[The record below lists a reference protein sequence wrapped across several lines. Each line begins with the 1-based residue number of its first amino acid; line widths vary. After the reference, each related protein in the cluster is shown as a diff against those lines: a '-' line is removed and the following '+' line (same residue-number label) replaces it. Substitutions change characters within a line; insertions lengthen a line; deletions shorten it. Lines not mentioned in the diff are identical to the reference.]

1 MSANEVKH
9 AGINLGKTD
18 EKTHEQAEPAVF
30 GFWVFLMSD
39 AVIFAL
45 LFATYGVMLAGT
57 AGGPTPAQEYKI
69 GPAFI
74 ETLVLLTSSL
84 TFGMA
89 SVTMKHH
96 DDDRRGGHGK
106 LLGWMALTLALGLA
120 FLGLELHDFAT
131 MFAEGTV
138 PSRSGY
144 LSSFFA
150 LVPLHGLHVA
160 AGCLWL
166 IVMMVQVPLFDLDER
181 VKVNM
186 LRLGL
191 FWHFLDI
198 IWIAIFSVVY
208 LQGLIR

>member
-1 MSANEVKH
+1 MSGADAKH
-9 AGINLGKTD
+9 AGLNLGDQDPRAHAK
-18 EKTHEQAEPAVF
+18 AESDVF
-30 GFWVFLMSD
+30 GFWIFLMSD

-57 AGGPTPAQEYKI
+57 AGGPTPADEYKI
-69 GPAFI
+69 LPAFI
-74 ETLVLLTSSL
+74 ETLILLTSSL

-89 SVTMKHH
+89 SVAMKH
-96 DDDRRGGHGK
+96 DDGTGRRRA
-106 LLGWMALTLALGLA
+106 LLGWLAVTLALGVGFLA
-120 FLGLELHDFAT
+120 FEFRDFAT
-131 MFAEGTV
+131 MIADGAV

-144 LSSFFA
+144 LSSFFG
-150 LVPLHGLHVA
+150 LVSLHGVHVA

-166 IVMMVQVPLFDLDER
+166 IVMMVQIPVFGLDDR
-181 VKVNM
+181 VKINL

-198 IWIAIFSVVY
+198 VWIAIFSVVY